1 MPIKSFTTL
10 IVTTCPILG
19 LFYSYNNTSVSN
31 FWTMSMWFALWPTNH
46 AHQWLNPQIYHLFFH
61 LMCIENPSK
70 FVATIAH
77 WNNILLILISNIS
90 SLLEDEL
97 NSSLL
102 EEEPQLKLEGDIPC
116 VEVKMEKIIII
127 NLEIVLSYII
137 PLKNICIDITSYPLH
152 SLHLNSTLLK

>member
-1 MPIKSFTTL
+1 
-10 IVTTCPILG
+10 
-19 LFYSYNNTSVSN
+19 
-31 FWTMSMWFALWPTNH
+31 
-46 AHQWLNPQIYHLFFH
+46 
-61 LMCIENPSK
+61 
-70 FVATIAH
+70 
-77 WNNILLILISNIS
+77 LILISNIS